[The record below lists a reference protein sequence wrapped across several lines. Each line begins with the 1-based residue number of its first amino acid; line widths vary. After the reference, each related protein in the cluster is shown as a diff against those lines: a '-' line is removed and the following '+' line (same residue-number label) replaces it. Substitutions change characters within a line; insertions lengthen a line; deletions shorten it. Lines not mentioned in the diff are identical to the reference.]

1 MASKQV
7 EIYDVSETAFNEL
20 CDAKSDRNSVGFG
33 TWVSKRGYYQGDT
46 YVVVS
51 TSCRFGGKRYVI
63 AIVQSGRSLD
73 DLEFYSDCC
82 ELDGIAFDY
91 EIWQVVPDADAR
103 VSFDLVS
110 YDNGRKEI
118 SHVEAT
124 LDGEGVAWVY
134 CLRVTLPDGETVFN
148 VTYTGDRREAKSKLE
163 DCYFEGCK
171 LRHVIDY
178 DDRER
183 GEKLLIDCEDA
194 NGVEVGYPVR
204 LRVYYV
210 TLPADAA

>member
-20 CDAKSDRNSVGFG
+20 CEVTPERDGVGFG
-33 TWVSKRGYYQGDT
+33 TWVSQRGYHAGDD

-73 DLEFYSDCC
+73 DLEFYSDNC
-82 ELDGIAFDY
+82 DITGIAFDY
-91 EIWQVVPDADAR
+91 EIWHVVPDTDAS

-118 SHVEAT
+118 SHVDAT

-148 VTYTGDRREAKSKLE
+148 VSYTADEHEAKSRLE

-178 DDRER
+178 DDSER

-194 NGVEVGYPVR
+194 NGNEVGYPVR